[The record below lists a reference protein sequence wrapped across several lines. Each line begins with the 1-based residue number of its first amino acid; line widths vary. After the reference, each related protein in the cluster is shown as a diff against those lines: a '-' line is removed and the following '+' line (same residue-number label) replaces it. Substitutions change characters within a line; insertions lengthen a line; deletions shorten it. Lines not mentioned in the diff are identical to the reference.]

1 MSQGFIY
8 KGVEMKRSDGFLLME
23 FVVALFLFVLVV
35 GTTLRLVGDV
45 VDMHVRSVTQL
56 SLVDVACGVIE
67 NRGNSRLQ
75 ANNDMRYEVL
85 FHSDNVR
92 SEYLQQ
98 VMGDG
103 GGGLKMMVYDVEVQA
118 KNVSAPAIKTMYVG
132 YE

>member
-1 MSQGFIY
+1 MSQGFIH
-8 KGVEMKRSDGFLLME
+8 KGVEMKQSDGFLLME
-23 FVVALFLFVLVV
+23 FVVALFLFVLVI
-35 GTTLRLVGDV
+35 GAMLRLVGDV
-45 VDMHVRSVTQL
+45 VGMDARSITQL
-56 SLVDVACGVIE
+56 SLVDHLCGVIE
-67 NRGNSRLQ
+67 NREDNRLY

-85 FHSDNVR
+85 LHSDNVR

-103 GGGLKMMVYDVEVQA
+103 RGGLKMMVYEVEVQA